1 MLFQLAGTLYTEVVA
16 QHYIVAL
23 QFRGGAREADLAL
36 VHDVVAVANRER
48 SRQVLLDQ
56 ENSQALLFQSRQHL
70 DDLLHDHGRKSL
82 GWLVEKK
89 YPRVASARARLTAS
103 VARRRITRSR
113 DCVRGHAAAGTA
125 RKSSA
130 GSSNRCRRC
139 GQTSSGSRGRSG
151 WQRCRA
157 PAARIR
163 SRAARRGKEGAQR
176 YRGRRSGG

>member
-1 MLFQLAGTLYTEVVA
+1 MSSTLSSQSGRLEFPKPGCEGAMSRRLFARRGTKGCSSAKPPPPCRKSSGRPRPASKTSISTSATWHFIAGTRYSPKLPAVNVAPPSYGGQTRMKALQLAGTLYTEVVA

-23 QFRGGAREADLAL
+23 QFRGGAGEADLAL

-89 YPRVASARARLTAS
+89 
-103 VARRRITRSR
+103 
-113 DCVRGHAAAGTA
+113 
-125 RKSSA
+125 
-130 GSSNRCRRC
+130 
-139 GQTSSGSRGRSG
+139 
-151 WQRCRA
+151 
-157 PAARIR
+157 
-163 SRAARRGKEGAQR
+163 
-176 YRGRRSGG
+176 